1 MKQQNRPQMLINSR
15 SPIKI
20 INSYESYEI
29 NIINPREYGG
39 VGSSNQNST
48 MFPMLRSP
56 DKNENSLSRFN
67 SVAEEDIQFQKH
79 LLSQKKIKNKED
91 SSQEN
96 NKQQNLKEKTTISNA
111 MKQGFRNLRKI
122 VKELKVYK
130 SGEST
135 KRKTN
140 DKRDPRKKRQSLFK
154 ANHHGV
160 NELINE
166 HNDKLKQK
174 THSNKNL
181 NCLHVNDKIL
191 SENKFMSNKSKTSKP
206 SKPSSH
212 VNDSPNDND
221 NTNTTLNDNNSNN
234 SNFILSKHDQK
245 TKTNVNN
252 IFALQYKPYQDSDLE
267 NLQKQNC
274 DKFSFKSP
282 MSYDIDENIITLK
295 DCSPSQ

>member
-1 MKQQNRPQMLINSR
+1 MKQQNKPQMLINSR

-20 INSYESYEI
+20 IKSYESYEI

-48 MFPMLRSP
+48 VFPMLRSP
-56 DKNENSLSRFN
+56 DKNESSLSRFN

-96 NKQQNLKEKTTISNA
+96 NKQQDLKEKTTISNA

-122 VKELKVYK
+122 AKELKVYK
-130 SGEST
+130 SGDST

-140 DKRDPRKKRQSLFK
+140 DKREPRKKRQSLFK
-154 ANHHGV
+154 ANHNGV
-160 NELINE
+160 NDLINE

-174 THSNKNL
+174 TYSNKNL
-181 NCLHVNDKIL
+181 NCFNVNDKIL
-191 SENKFMSNKSKTSKP
+191 SENKFMYIKSKT

-221 NTNTTLNDNNSNN
+221 NKNTSLNDNN
-234 SNFILSKHDQK
+234 SNFILSKRDK
-245 TKTNVNN
+245 KFKTNINN

-274 DKFSFKSP
+274 NKFSFKSP

-295 DCSPSQ
+295 DCSPSP